1 MYGFIYITT
10 DLTNGMQYI
19 GKRVI
24 KGNSEDDTYLGSGK
38 WLKRS
43 IKKHGEENFVREIIE
58 YAINDDELRQLEKY
72 LVWLAGA
79 VESEAFYNIQD
90 GGGGGDNTKGW
101 SEEEKQQFS
110 KTMSEA
116 TKGEK
121 NGMYGKP
128 QSAEAR
134 QKMSENHWTKREEG
148 KRYCKSK
155 EFRTKMSEVTKGE
168 KNGMYGR
175 PHTEESKLKM
185 SISSKGKN
193 VGAKNGNYG
202 NHNGKTVYQWE
213 DKEHKKLI
221 ETFIS
226 LQEAVGSFGL
236 VGTGALKRAA
246 KNNTLYKGY
255 YWSY

>member
-10 DLTNGMQYI
+10 YLTNGMQYI

-43 IKKHGEENFVREIIE
+43 IEKHGKENFTREIIE

-72 LVWLAGA
+72 LIWLAGA

-121 NGMYGKP
+121 NGMYGKHHEDI
-128 QSAEAR
+128 SK
-134 QKMSENHWTKREEG
+134 QKMSEKHWAKTQKG
-148 KRYCKSK
+148 QYYCKSD
-155 EFRTKMSEVTKGE
+155 EFKQKMSSVTKGE
-168 KNGMYGR
+168 LNGMYGK
-175 PHTEESKLKM
+175 HHSEESKKKM
-185 SISSKGKN
+185 SINSIGKTA
-193 VGAKNGNYG
+193 GAKNGNYG

-213 DKEHKKLI
+213 DEEHKKLVR
-221 ETFIS
+221 TFIS

>member
-168 KNGMYGR
+168 RMGCMVDLTR
-175 PHTEESKLKM
+175 
-185 SISSKGKN
+185 
-193 VGAKNGNYG
+193 
-202 NHNGKTVYQWE
+202 
-213 DKEHKKLI
+213 KKV
-221 ETFIS
+221 S
-226 LQEAVGSFGL
+226 
-236 VGTGALKRAA
+236 
-246 KNNTLYKGY
+246 
-255 YWSY
+255 